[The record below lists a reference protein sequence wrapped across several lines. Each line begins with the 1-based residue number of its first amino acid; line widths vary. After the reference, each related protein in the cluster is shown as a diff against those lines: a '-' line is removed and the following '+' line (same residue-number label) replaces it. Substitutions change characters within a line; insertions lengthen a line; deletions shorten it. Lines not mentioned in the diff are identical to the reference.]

1 MKKLIFS
8 KDNSIEPNGAIGIQ
22 KCGIIFWQKTGFL
35 RHCNELGFQSMIISI
50 KNKYSPT
57 SVQIDGNVCFI
68 HFDNDAKKMIFLSL
82 KKERNSKHCFIYGE
96 SHTVYADAEFH
107 LFALEVVT
115 YIAKNIGCK
124 FYVDDATG
132 YLEHGSKE
140 KLEQYIENCDLQPVV
155 SDDLLRKS
163 IIEHQN
169 RPLDINEI
177 LSRENERNVVVDAYE
192 FFMRQSKWE
201 IDDRFNKTVRNF
213 LYCVY
218 YDGFIGNGGISVFL
232 VDNGGLMANSV
243 ANALRNIGAIESER
257 ILRKCFKL
265 FPNSV
270 IPEDEAERQKL
281 LRIIEDD
288 LAPLDIAAYNTDTYS
303 FCYRYLMKNKEYFLM

>member
-1 MKKLIFS
+1 MKNLIFS
-8 KDNSIEPNGAIGIQ
+8 KDNSIEPNGVIGIQ
-22 KCGIIFWQKTGFL
+22 KYGIIFWQKTGFL
-35 RHCNELGFQSMIISI
+35 RHCNELGFQSIISLI
-50 KNKYSPT
+50 KKKYSPT
-57 SVQIDGNVCFI
+57 SVRTNGNVCFVQ
-68 HFDNDAKKMIFLSL
+68 FDNDDKKMIFLSL

-96 SHTVYADAEFH
+96 SHTVYADSGFH
-107 LFALEVVT
+107 LFALEIVS

-132 YLEHGSKE
+132 YLEHRSKE
-140 KLEQYIENCDLQPVV
+140 KLEQYIENFDIQPVV
-155 SDDLLRKS
+155 SEDLLKKS

-201 IDDRFNKTVRNF
+201 IDDRFNKTVQNF
-213 LYCVY
+213 LYSVL
-218 YDGFIGNGGISVFL
+218 YDGFIDNGGISVFL
-232 VDNGGLMANSV
+232 IDNGGVIANSV
-243 ANALRNIGAIESER
+243 ADALHSIGAIESER
-257 ILRKCFKL
+257 ILRKSFEL

-270 IPEDEAERQKL
+270 IPEDKTERQKL
-281 LRIIEDD
+281 LGMIEDNLTSFD
-288 LAPLDIAAYNTDTYS
+288 VEAYNADTYS

>member
-35 RHCNELGFQSMIISI
+35 RHCNELDFQSMIILI

-68 HFDNDAKKMIFLSL
+68 QFDNDVKKMIFLSL

-107 LFALEVVT
+107 LFALEVVN

-213 LYCVY
+213 LYCVF